1 MLRIT
6 TALLL
11 LSPALASAQCLT
23 AESLDAGITVEFGNG
38 NVSYIQRQPD
48 GSILDAYYENDSYYK
63 QVILFESLDGV
74 VETRW
79 TAHENESWEAR
90 NMTSKSYNFAASE
103 LAPYT
108 VGMRGTGSTTWADNA
123 YYGGDKAYS
132 WFGYESAPLEIGDC
146 NYEAVRVF
154 TYELSLS
161 DEEFYIREIKYLP
174 ELGVGLQLGN
184 SYFGFSPDAAE
195 VVSLSAS

>member
-6 TALLL
+6 TAFLL

-23 AESLDAGITVEFGNG
+23 TDSLDAGITVEFGNG

-48 GSILDAYYENDSYYK
+48 GSILDAYYENDRYYK
-63 QVILFESLDGV
+63 QVILFESVDGV

-79 TAHENESWEAR
+79 TAHERETWDAR
-90 NMTSKSYNFAASE
+90 SMASKSYDFAPSE

-108 VGMRGTGSTTWADNA
+108 AGMRGTGNTTWADSR
-123 YYGGDKAYS
+123 YYDGEKAYS

-146 NYEAVRVF
+146 SYEAVRVF
-154 TYELSLS
+154 TYELSLANE
-161 DEEFYIREIKYLP
+161 DFYIREIKYLP
-174 ELGVGLQLGN
+174 ELGIGLQLGN

-195 VVSLSAS
+195 VVGLSPS